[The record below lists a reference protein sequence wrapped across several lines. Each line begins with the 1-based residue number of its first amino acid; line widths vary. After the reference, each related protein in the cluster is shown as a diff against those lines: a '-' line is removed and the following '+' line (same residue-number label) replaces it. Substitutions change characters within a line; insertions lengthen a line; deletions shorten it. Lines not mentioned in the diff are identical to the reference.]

1 MLTHADTSMEM
12 IRPATGDGI
21 TWFERVGFTRRV
33 WRLFGLPVWRRDFG
47 YYPLSMHEL
56 IQRI

>member
-1 MLTHADTSMEM
+1 MEM